1 MTSLNR
7 IQSVV
12 YETAYRTN
20 ENMLVC
26 APTGAGK
33 TNVAML
39 CIVQTIRQFLEG
51 KFVLILHLNLTGID
65 ILRKELNFVEGIF
78 GVLQGRISLL

>member
-1 MTSLNR
+1 MAFQGVKALNR

-12 YETAYRTN
+12 FDMAYHSN
-20 ENMLVC
+20 ENLLIC

-39 CIVQTIRQFLEG
+39 TVVHQIRQHIDKGVILCDQFKANYFL
-51 KFVLILHLNLTGID
+51 FY
-65 ILRKELNFVEGIF
+65 
-78 GVLQGRISLL
+78 IS

>member
-1 MTSLNR
+1 MAFQGIRTLNR

-12 YETAYRTN
+12 FNAAYNTN
-20 ENMLVC
+20 ENLLIC

-39 CIVQTIRQFLEG
+39 TIVHQIRQHMEQNVIKKDQFKVFER
-51 KFVLILHLNLTGID
+51 IL
-65 ILRKELNFVEGIF
+65 
-78 GVLQGRISLL
+78 LLLYYFNYF